1 MADRAPQTYANHTRI
16 LPLYHG
22 VVVPILILFMLYM
35 IQHTIR
41 HFNVALLALSV
52 ESLALVLLAVIARGM
67 VITVQDRVIR
77 LEMRLRLAEI
87 LPADLKARSATLAKG
102 QLIALRFASDA
113 ELPALVGRVLGGEL
127 TTATDIKK
135 AITDWQAD
143 HLRA

>member
-135 AITDWQAD
+135 AITSWQAD
-143 HLRA
+143 YLRA

>member
-1 MADRAPQTYANHTRI
+1 MADRAPQNYANHSR
-16 LPLYHG
+16 LVPLFHG

-41 HFNVALLALSV
+41 HFNIALLGLALESV
-52 ESLALVLLAVIARGM
+52 ALVLLAVVVRGM

-87 LPADLKARSATLAKG
+87 LPADLKARAATLSKG

-113 ELPALVGRVLGGEL
+113 ELPALVGRVLSGEL
-127 TTATDIKK
+127 TKATDIKK